1 MKNKKIA
8 VILINVGTPDEPT
21 VKAVRRYLSE
31 FLNDRRVIDIPLIL
45 QKILVNLIIVPF
57 RAPKSTRLYQRLWT
71 EKGSPLLYFS
81 ERIQDGLQQKLDS
94 KADIF
99 MAMRYGNP
107 SLGKAL
113 AAIQKGSYDR
123 LLVLPMFPQYAS
135 STSGTAI
142 QAVMDQVRTW
152 NTIPEIHA
160 INQFYDHPAFLDAF
174 ADQILSYHPEKY
186 DHVIFTYH
194 GLPNRHLEKNH
205 PVESILTC
213 NCENALPEFGRFC
226 YKATCYQTTRE
237 LVKRLNLQPGQYSV
251 SFQSRLL
258 NNWMTPFTDQNLVTR
273 ANQGIK
279 NILVV
284 APSFVADCLETTVEI
299 GMEYKELFVANGG
312 QSLRMVESLN
322 DSPRWIAAME
332 EILNPYLSSTGE
344 VISHLE

>member
-1 MKNKKIA
+1 METKKTA

-31 FLNDRRVIDIPLIL
+31 FLNDRRVIDIPLVL

-57 RAPKSTRLYQRLWT
+57 RAPKSTKLYERLWT

-81 ERIQDGLQQKLDS
+81 EQVQDELQQKLDS
-94 KADIF
+94 RADVF
-99 MAMRYGNP
+99 LAMRYGNP
-107 SLGKAL
+107 SMGKAL
-113 AAIQKGSYDR
+113 AAIQKGNYDR
-123 LLVLPMFPQYAS
+123 LIILPMFPQYAS

-174 ADQILSYHPEKY
+174 ADRIQSYQPEKY
-186 DHVIFTYH
+186 DHVIFSFH

-205 PVESILTC
+205 PDKPIQSC
-213 NCENALPEFGRFC
+213 NCENGLPEFGKFC

-237 LVKRLNLQPGQYSV
+237 LVNRLGLKSGQYSV
-251 SFQSRLL
+251 SFQSRLSK
-258 NNWMTPFTDQNLVTR
+258 NWMTPFTDQNLVGL
-273 ANQGIK
+273 AKSGSK
-279 NILVV
+279 NLLVV

-299 GMEYKELFVANGG
+299 GLEYKELFVANGG
-312 QSLRMVESLN
+312 QNLQMVESLN
-322 DSPRWIAAME
+322 DSPQWIYALE
-332 EILNPYLSSTGE
+332 KILNPYL
-344 VISHLE
+344 H